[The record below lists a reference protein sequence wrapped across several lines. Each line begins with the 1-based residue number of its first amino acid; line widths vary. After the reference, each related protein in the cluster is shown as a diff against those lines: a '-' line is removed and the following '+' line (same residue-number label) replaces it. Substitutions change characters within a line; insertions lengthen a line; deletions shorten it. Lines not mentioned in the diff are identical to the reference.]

1 MDAVED
7 TDAQAREIQ
16 RDIERTRQDMDETL
30 TALEHRLAPSEILH
44 QGAQTVRERV
54 RRSATDTVETLKRHP
69 APIALGLAL
78 LGARLALRPTAA
90 DRRRRQAQEDIE
102 RAWSL
107 FGVALEKAK
116 EQSHLG
122 AAKLEQ
128 LGRNAWNDPGRYAGP
143 AFRALEELG
152 RATGERTWSTMQRAE
167 RAMQR
172 ATDESRAMSQ
182 AIRREAGTHPLGAL
196 VLFGLGVGLAMLG
209 TRGARAFR

>member
-16 RDIERTRQDMDETL
+16 RDIERTRQDMDDTL

-54 RRSATDTVETLKRHP
+54 RSRAAETVETLKRHP
-69 APIALGLAL
+69 APLALAIAL
-78 LGARLALRPTAA
+78 LGARLAFRPTAA
-90 DRRRRQAQEDIE
+90 DRRRHQAQEDIE

-107 FGVALEKAK
+107 LAVALEKAK
-116 EQSHLG
+116 ERSHLG

-128 LGRNAWNDPGRYAGP
+128 LGRDALNDPARYAGP

-152 RATGERTWSTMQRAE
+152 RLTGERTWRTV
-167 RAMQR
+167 QR
-172 ATDESRAMSQ
+172 ATDESRAVSQ

-196 VLFGLGVGLAMLG
+196 VLLGLGVGLAMLG
-209 TRGARAFR
+209 TRSARALR